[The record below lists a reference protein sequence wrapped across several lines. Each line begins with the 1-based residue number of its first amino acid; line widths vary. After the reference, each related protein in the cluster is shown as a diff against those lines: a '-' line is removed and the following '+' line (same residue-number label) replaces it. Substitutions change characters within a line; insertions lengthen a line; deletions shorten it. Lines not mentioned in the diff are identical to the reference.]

1 MSSAERVLTYA
12 LAINEALH
20 EAMEADPSVVLIG
33 QGVKSPW
40 YVGATCRG
48 LVERF
53 GETRVFD
60 TPVSENA
67 VTGAA
72 VGAALA
78 GLRPIVIHPRMDFML
93 YAFDPIVNQAA
104 NWSYMSGGGASVP
117 VVFWGVVNRGGE
129 QAAQHSQALHS
140 MLAHVPGLKVVAPAT
155 PADAK
160 GLMLAAIAD
169 DNPVVFVDE
178 RRLYGIEGPVPAALP
193 SVPIGRGAIRLEG
206 TDISVVAFSQMVP
219 YALEAAATLAQRGIS
234 CEVVDLRSLK
244 PLDMPLVAA
253 SVRKTGRAVVCDIG
267 WRTGGISAEIAAQIA
282 EACWGDLKGPV
293 HRLALPDTP
302 APAARTQEDS
312 YYLSPGR
319 IVAEVEASMA
329 TVETR

>member
-1 MSSAERVLTYA
+1 MSSGERVLSFA

-20 EAMEADPSVVLIG
+20 EAMEADPTVVVIG

-78 GLRPIVIHPRMDFML
+78 GLRPVVIHPRMDFML

-104 NWSYMSGGGASVP
+104 NWHYMSGGVSSVP
-117 VVFWGVVNRGGE
+117 VVFWGIVNRGGE

-140 MLAHVPGLKVVAPAT
+140 MFAHVPGLKVVAPST
-155 PADAK
+155 PGDAK

-178 RRLYGIEGPVPAALP
+178 RRLYGIEGPVPREHVQ
-193 SVPIGRGAIRLEG
+193 VPIGQGAIRREG
-206 TDISVVAFSQMVP
+206 TDLTIVAFSQMVP
-219 YALEAAATLAQRGIS
+219 FALEAAEEVAARAVS
-234 CEVVDLRSLK
+234 CEIVDLRSLK
-244 PLDMPLVAA
+244 PLDMPLVAT
-253 SVRKTGRAVVCDIG
+253 SVRKTGRALVCDIG
-267 WRTGGISAEIAAQIA
+267 WRTGGISGEIAAQIT
-282 EACWGDLKGPV
+282 EACWYELKGPV

-302 APAARTQEDS
+302 APAARTQEER
-312 YYLSPGR
+312 YYSSPQR
-319 IVAEVEASMA
+319 IVTEIERLMA
-329 TVETR
+329 VGGGT

>member
-1 MSSAERVLTYA
+1 MSAANRSLTFA

-20 EAMEADPSVVLIG
+20 QAMEADPSVVVIG

-78 GLRPIVIHPRMDFML
+78 GLRPVVVHPRMDFML

-104 NWSYMSGGGASVP
+104 NWHYMSGGVASVP

-140 MLAHVPGLKVVAPAT
+140 MFAHVPGLKVVAPGT

-160 GLMLAAIAD
+160 GLMLSAIAD
-169 DNPVVFVDE
+169 DNPVVFIDE
-178 RRLYGIEGPVPAALP
+178 RRLYGLEGPVPCEAYQ
-193 SVPIGRGAIRLEG
+193 VPIGQGSITREG
-206 TDISVVAFSQMVP
+206 TDITVVAFSQMVP
-219 YALEAAATLAQRGIS
+219 FALDAAATLAARGVS

-244 PLDMPLVAA
+244 PLDMPLVQG

-267 WRTGGISAEIAAQIA
+267 WRTGGIGGEISAQIA
-282 EACWGDLKGPV
+282 ESCWHHLKAPV
-293 HRLALPDTP
+293 RRVALPDTP
-302 APAARTQEDS
+302 APAARTQEDW
-312 YYLSPGR
+312 YYLSPQR
-319 IVAEVEASMA
+319 IVEEIDRAM
-329 TVETR
+329 TVGGSR